1 MAGARRSVRERSKPE
16 ARAALRE
23 PELPCAALDGPA
35 HEVKLQADCRS
46 QLVQQRTK
54 EPTVVLP
61 ALTRPELGVTARADL
76 VDALVTG
83 ALRLLGHLPDQ
94 QLGEKAANAV
104 GILALVARCA

>member
-1 MAGARRSVRERSKPE
+1 MRVHTRLMAGGRRSVRERSKPE

-54 EPTVVLP
+54 
-61 ALTRPELGVTARADL
+61 VTN
-76 VDALVTG
+76 
-83 ALRLLGHLPDQ
+83 RLLCFLH
-94 QLGEKAANAV
+94 
-104 GILALVARCA
+104 